1 MKPEHSDEN
10 ELREGGSPTKKA
22 MILEAAEALAKP
34 SFTPAEIEQ
43 IRRKLIAQLGEKG
56 KTSSD
61 YVVSVL
67 EEAGMRVVWSTK
79 SDTDGLYEEEFSDL
93 LHFSTLEEAEMCI
106 VRLDELHRKFNRDH
120 EQAAVERTREV
131 ARLGRRRAEMISRN
145 KKVDPKKRAEK
156 EEIAH
161 WFAIWLE
168 TPEAFFDWLEV
179 RKQAPE
185 FNQKFGDSAS
195 DDALLGDE

>member
-1 MKPEHSDEN
+1 VKPDHTDEHH
-10 ELREGGSPTKKA
+10 EGGSPTKKA
-22 MILEAAEALAKP
+22 MILEVAEALAKP
-34 SFTPAEIEQ
+34 RFTPAEIEQ

-93 LHFSTLEEAEMCI
+93 LHFSTLEEAEMCL
-106 VRLDELHRKFNRDH
+106 VRLDELHRKFTREH
-120 EQAAVERTREV
+120 EPPAIERTREV

-145 KKVDPKKRAEK
+145 RKVDAKKRAEK

-168 TPEAFFDWLEV
+168 TPDAFFDWLEV
-179 RKQAPE
+179 RKQSAE
-185 FNQKFGDSAS
+185 YTKKFGSA
-195 DDALLGDE
+195 AEDE